1 MDERDLLYYTLR
13 GAHALNRAPKLQLA
27 RDLIGLQA
35 QFSRNPEYALRLR
48 ASDYSPDWSEGLIKI
63 WAQRGTIHVIREDEL
78 SLFLSAADVPEA
90 FVDGAW
96 AISSASQNRWAPF
109 IQDQIR
115 AGNDARDG
123 LKAACLRAGMDEKL
137 LDRIFH
143 GWGGLIKEMAWRGQ
157 LAIVPGT
164 EKRYLIPKPFER
176 IPRDEAREA
185 LIHRYFC
192 TFGPATIADCRYF
205 FGWKAREMETPLRR
219 ALESLACTRIGS
231 ADYFHSPGLPPADAI
246 PDCVPLP
253 GFDQTILAYRDRS
266 RQMPPDH
273 ARRVTNIAGIV
284 FPAAVV
290 RGRIRAIWKNDRE
303 RILVSPLEKL
313 YKKDERAIEHAFKR
327 EFGAKEVAF
336 APINAN

>member
-143 GWGGLIKEMAWRGQ
+143 G
-157 LAIVPGT
+157 
-164 EKRYLIPKPFER
+164 
-176 IPRDEAREA
+176 
-185 LIHRYFC
+185 
-192 TFGPATIADCRYF
+192 
-205 FGWKAREMETPLRR
+205 
-219 ALESLACTRIGS
+219 
-231 ADYFHSPGLPPADAI
+231 
-246 PDCVPLP
+246 
-253 GFDQTILAYRDRS
+253 
-266 RQMPPDH
+266 
-273 ARRVTNIAGIV
+273 
-284 FPAAVV
+284 
-290 RGRIRAIWKNDRE
+290 
-303 RILVSPLEKL
+303 
-313 YKKDERAIEHAFKR
+313 
-327 EFGAKEVAF
+327 
-336 APINAN
+336 